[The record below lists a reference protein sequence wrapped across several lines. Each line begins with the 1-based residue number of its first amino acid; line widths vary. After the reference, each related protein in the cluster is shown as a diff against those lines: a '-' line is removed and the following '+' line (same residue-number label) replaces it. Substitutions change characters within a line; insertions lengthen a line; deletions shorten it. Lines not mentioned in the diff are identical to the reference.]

1 MNIKDLFKNLLKKG
15 FRIGVGTGKPFDPHN
30 QKRSDGITDIIKSDN
45 KKRRKKNGIR

>member
-1 MNIKDLFKNLLKKG
+1 MNIKDMFKKLLKKG
-15 FRIGVGTGKPFDPHN
+15 FRVGVSTGKTFNPHN